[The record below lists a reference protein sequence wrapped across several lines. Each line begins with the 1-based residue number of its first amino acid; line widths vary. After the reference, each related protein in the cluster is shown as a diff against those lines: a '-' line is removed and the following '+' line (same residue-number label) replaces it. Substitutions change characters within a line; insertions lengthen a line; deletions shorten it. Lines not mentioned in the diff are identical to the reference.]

1 MGFYDDMQG
10 IATGLLRDF
19 KQGTIRAIKL
29 TKGNGPPQNP
39 GAPTEVATTIPGATA
54 SSTFSV
60 NAANAKFSPNTL
72 IQSGDIMVVAEA
84 PTVLPLGIELTDFIE
99 IDGTRY
105 RIIVISKTPA
115 AGVTVTFTFFVRR

>member
-19 KQGTIRAIKL
+19 KQGTIRYIKL
-29 TKGNGPPQNP
+29 TKGQGPAQNP
-39 GAPTEVATTIPGATA
+39 GPPSEAATTIPGATA

-60 NAANAKFSPNTL
+60 NAANAKFSPNSL

-84 PTVLPLGIELTDFIE
+84 PALAAVALALTDFIE
-99 IDGTRY
+99 IDGIRY
-105 RIIVISKTPA
+105 RIIVIGKTPA
-115 AGVTVTFTFFVRR
+115 AGVTVAYTFFVRR